1 MSRYICR
8 FPVLVSLL
16 PVLFSTP
23 AAAAGFNTNF
33 LYGDSAKAD
42 LSRFDRNDTLPD
54 GEYTVEI
61 SVNGEWKGRFP
72 LRLQQSGHTILIP
85 QDDVPKLG
93 LRNTTPP
100 PQADE
105 EGYIAL
111 SSLVPPDSYT
121 LNTGQFQLM
130 LNVPQAMLNS
140 VLKGYVDPSLWDQG
154 VNAAMVSYN
163 ANYYH
168 AANKRDGSDNDNA
181 YLTLNSGLNLAGWQF
196 RDQSSLTYSSGQ
208 STKWNTNTRYL
219 QRGFPAIKS
228 DFRAG
233 DSYTSGDLFDSVRFR
248 GATLKTDMRM
258 YPDTWQGFSP
268 VIRGVAQTNAL
279 VKIYQDSQL
288 IWQQSVPPGP
298 FVVDSLLP
306 TGSGGDLQ
314 VEINEADGQINHF
327 MVPFSAVPNMLKEG
341 LFNYE
346 LNAGEVQ
353 LTDNAYHPDFAQLNI
368 RYGINNT
375 LTGYGGMIA
384 AKNYQAFLLGSGF
397 NLPIGALSLDV
408 THSDARF
415 DQDIPRY
422 RGESYKVAYSRFIHQ
437 TNTNFSLAAYRY
449 STSGYFSLTDAVQ
462 YQELLNRQASAGEI
476 SPQSQS
482 YRQRSTFNININ
494 QRIGADYGSVYLAG
508 TLRDYWGGQDSTR
521 EYQLGY
527 ANNWQDINYTL
538 SAGRTRYSK
547 DSSNPAGSSNNEE
560 TRINLTL
567 SVPLTVSGRKV
578 YLTANSMIKDSRYQS
593 SNIGLSGTAGQ
604 SNALSYNVNAAHQ
617 QAGGTTFSTSAAYR
631 AAPATLNASYSESGR
646 YRQLGA
652 GATGSLVVWSGGI
665 LTANQPGETFAIVN
679 VPGTANAIVN
689 NDRNVTTNTQGQV
702 LVPYLS
708 AYRKNA
714 LILDASQ
721 APENAAEL
729 LGNVQDIV
737 PYAGAVT
744 LVNFRTDNRQE
755 FYLHAVRHNGK
766 PLPFGTE
773 VTDGDNNSIGY
784 VGQNSLI
791 YIRSETQP
799 AQINVRLTDTDSGY
813 CRITLTPGPQ
823 STPLRCAE

>member
-258 YPDTWQGFSP
+258 YPDTWQGFS
-268 VIRGVAQTNAL
+268 
-279 VKIYQDSQL
+279 
-288 IWQQSVPPGP
+288 W
-298 FVVDSLLP
+298 
-306 TGSGGDLQ
+306 
-314 VEINEADGQINHF
+314 
-327 MVPFSAVPNMLKEG
+327 
-341 LFNYE
+341 
-346 LNAGEVQ
+346 
-353 LTDNAYHPDFAQLNI
+353 
-368 RYGINNT
+368 
-375 LTGYGGMIA
+375 
-384 AKNYQAFLLGSGF
+384 
-397 NLPIGALSLDV
+397 
-408 THSDARF
+408 
-415 DQDIPRY
+415 
-422 RGESYKVAYSRFIHQ
+422 
-437 TNTNFSLAAYRY
+437 
-449 STSGYFSLTDAVQ
+449 
-462 YQELLNRQASAGEI
+462 
-476 SPQSQS
+476 
-482 YRQRSTFNININ
+482 
-494 QRIGADYGSVYLAG
+494 
-508 TLRDYWGGQDSTR
+508 
-521 EYQLGY
+521 
-527 ANNWQDINYTL
+527 
-538 SAGRTRYSK
+538 
-547 DSSNPAGSSNNEE
+547 
-560 TRINLTL
+560 
-567 SVPLTVSGRKV
+567 
-578 YLTANSMIKDSRYQS
+578 
-593 SNIGLSGTAGQ
+593 
-604 SNALSYNVNAAHQ
+604 
-617 QAGGTTFSTSAAYR
+617 
-631 AAPATLNASYSESGR
+631 
-646 YRQLGA
+646 
-652 GATGSLVVWSGGI
+652 
-665 LTANQPGETFAIVN
+665 
-679 VPGTANAIVN
+679 
-689 NDRNVTTNTQGQV
+689 
-702 LVPYLS
+702 
-708 AYRKNA
+708 
-714 LILDASQ
+714 
-721 APENAAEL
+721 
-729 LGNVQDIV
+729 
-737 PYAGAVT
+737 
-744 LVNFRTDNRQE
+744 
-755 FYLHAVRHNGK
+755 
-766 PLPFGTE
+766 
-773 VTDGDNNSIGY
+773 
-784 VGQNSLI
+784 
-791 YIRSETQP
+791 
-799 AQINVRLTDTDSGY
+799 
-813 CRITLTPGPQ
+813 
-823 STPLRCAE
+823 